1 MVQKTGSSL
10 GQDGRAVRR
19 LSLALLA
26 TAALAG
32 CAVGPNFTPPA
43 SPTERTYTSG
53 PVASDDQ
60 AGPDHPTQ
68 TVAPAAQAPADWWTR
83 FGSRDLNQTVA
94 LAAANNQTLAE
105 ARANLSRAMEQI
117 RVARGGLYPQ
127 IDAAASVGGTQ
138 YGAMFLGPEA
148 FTFPRFGAYS
158 AGGTVSYDPDV
169 FGGVHR
175 SIEQASASAAV
186 VREAL
191 KATRLEVTGDTV
203 TEALQIASIRAQ
215 IDVVHEVL
223 QSDTRTLDLVKTAHA
238 TGMASEMD
246 VTTAQSQLDHDRT
259 LLPPLQQDLNAAQD
273 ALPILVGKAPAD
285 WPAPDFDLDRFTL
298 PADLPLIVPSAL
310 VRQRPDIRAAEAQ
323 LHAASAA
330 IGVATADLYPRFTL
344 SATVAEQGL
353 LEGPAGAAWSLIGGV
368 SAPIFHGGALHA
380 GKRAAEDEYRASY
393 AQYQQT
399 VLTSF
404 RQVADILHALS
415 NSADEVRTQEAALAS
430 ADAALRLTRLGYGA
444 GNAGIVQVLDA
455 QRLRQLAEL
464 GLVQARTRRYLATVD
479 FYLAM
484 GGGETEESAPASDTM
499 KPTLV
504 GR

>member
-1 MVQKTGSSL
+1 M
-10 GQDGRAVRR
+10 RR

-32 CAVGPNFTPPA
+32 CAVGPKFTPPA

-60 AGPDHPTQ
+60 TGPDQPTQ
-68 TVAPAAQAPADWWTR
+68 RVTPAAQAPADWWTR
-83 FGSRDLNQTVA
+83 FGSSELNQTVA

-105 ARANLSRAMEQI
+105 AQANLSRAMEQI

-127 IDAAASVGGTQ
+127 VDAGVSVAGTQ

-158 AGGTVSYDPDV
+158 AGGSVSYDPDV

-175 SIEQASASAAV
+175 SIEQASAGATA

-191 KATRLEVTGDTV
+191 KATRLAVTGDTV

-215 IDVVHEVL
+215 IDVVRDVL

-273 ALPILVGKAPAD
+273 ALPILIGEAPAD
-285 WPAPDFDLDRFTL
+285 WSAPDFDLDRFTL
-298 PADLPLIVPSAL
+298 PADLPLIVPSEL
-310 VRQRPDIRAAEAQ
+310 VRQRPDIRAAEAR

-330 IGVATADLYPRFTL
+330 VGVATADLYPRFTL
-344 SATVAEQGL
+344 TATAAEQGL
-353 LEGPAGAAWSLIGGV
+353 LAGPAGAAWSLIGGM
-368 SAPIFHGGALHA
+368 SAPIFHGGALQA

-393 AQYQQT
+393 AQYRQT

-404 RQVADILHALS
+404 RQVADTLHALS

-430 ADAALRLTRLGYGA
+430 ADSALQLTRLGYAA

-484 GGGETEESAPASDTM
+484 GGGETEESATPADTM
-499 KPTLV
+499 RRIAL